1 MTFVSVFSWMSIL
14 DKARIVST
22 KVRSRAYY
30 RLDSLWLET
39 AEIGA
44 SPFAA
49 ILALHLP
56 FASALSCVL
65 SCAAANAMVK
75 CMHRVVHHAA
85 HFRDRVERLVDEG
98 VERHCRMVIVGIN
111 LGRDEL

>member
-85 HFRDRVERLVDEG
+85 HFRDRVERLVNEG